1 MTLRAT
7 VRYTVACAWIF
18 VALLPALYRHAA
30 PLSSLQRGNPLPS
43 ATTFPSGGDDAFCAA
58 LVSPAFAL
66 AIAVAAIS
74 AFCASQAVQNKL
86 VRRLFFGMFVTST
99 LLLWI
104 TNVIVGDYSPQIA
117 GLLSGMALIAV
128 VAVATPDRSSRVNH
142 ELIAAKRLS
151 NAVIRNVEYNSKITR
166 ESQKRE
172 KHPLSL
178 ARYVIFYFISLA
190 GFAIIA
196 CDSENDVILLDI
208 FWLCLSLL
216 AANALIW
223 PLAQIPEW
231 LGYTERR
238 RCFIDRRAAIRR
250 NIAVA
255 IAAGIGIAAIA
266 LTTL

>member
-1 MTLRAT
+1 
-7 VRYTVACAWIF
+7 
-18 VALLPALYRHAA
+18 
-30 PLSSLQRGNPLPS
+30 
-43 ATTFPSGGDDAFCAA
+43 
-58 LVSPAFAL
+58 
-66 AIAVAAIS
+66 
-74 AFCASQAVQNKL
+74 
-86 VRRLFFGMFVTST
+86 MFVTST

-104 TNVIVGDYSPQIA
+104 TSVIADDYSPQIA

-128 VAVATPDRSSRVNH
+128 VAVTTPDRFPRVKN
-142 ELIAAKRLS
+142 ELIAAKRQP
-151 NAVIRNVEYNSKITR
+151 NADIRAVDYNANLAC

-196 CDSENDVILLDI
+196 CYAEKDVILFEI
-208 FWLCLSLL
+208 CWLCFSLL

-238 RCFIDRRAAIRR
+238 RCFIDRRATIRR
-250 NIAVA
+250 NVAVA

-266 LTTL
+266 LTL